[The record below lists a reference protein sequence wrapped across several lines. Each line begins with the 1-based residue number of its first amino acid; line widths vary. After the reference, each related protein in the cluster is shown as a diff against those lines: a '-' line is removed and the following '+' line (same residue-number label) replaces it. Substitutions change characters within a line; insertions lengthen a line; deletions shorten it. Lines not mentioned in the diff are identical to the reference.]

1 MNLEEE
7 KSGGAVD
14 SADEKQEKDEAALE
28 LLRRLKRKLRT
39 GDISPARG
47 AAYNLSWLQEDG
59 LAILTETLVGKF
71 SRTAKKAAA
80 YGLRNMK
87 GRMKKTALEVLEQGL
102 NHSDRTTKAVC
113 VKSLALM
120 KGAAGQNSGPR
131 EKRRRG
137 KPRIQGIRKRGKR
150 NREWNRASYNR

>member
-1 MNLEEE
+1 MDLKEE
-7 KSGGAVD
+7 KSGGPVD
-14 SADEKQEKDEAALE
+14 SADEKQEKDEAALK
-28 LLRRLKRKLRT
+28 LLRQLKQKLRT
-39 GDISPARG
+39 GDISRARR
-47 AAYNLSWLQEDG
+47 AAYNLAWLQEDG
-59 LAILTETLVGKF
+59 LAILSETLVGNF

-87 GRMKKTALEVLEQGL
+87 GRMKKTALEVVEQGL

-120 KGAAGQNSGPR
+120 KGEGGQKSGPR
-131 EKRRRG
+131 EKHRRG

>member
-7 KSGGAVD
+7 KSGGAD
-14 SADEKQEKDEAALE
+14 DKQEKDEAALE
-28 LLRRLKRKLRT
+28 LLRQLKQKLRT
-39 GDISPARG
+39 GDISRARR

-59 LAILTETLVGKF
+59 LAILSETLVGNF

-120 KGAAGQNSGPR
+120 KGEAGQKSGPR
-131 EKRRRG
+131 EKRKRG
-137 KPRIQGIRKRGKR
+137 KPRIQGIRKRGR
-150 NREWNRASYNR
+150 RSTERRRASYNR